1 MGEYRISAAR
11 HTRTARTTNRVC
23 PNVPKVD
30 RSLHRSL
37 QILWITYAGV
47 IITDGQSQGD
57 ALSAAQALCT
67 VGVCMNAAGVTDL
80 VDISQLFQI
89 TGTAARVF
97 LVDEYSSSMSSIDL
111 TSRSAYLHLFA
122 ALLATAFTLIARL
135 LTISVVSVSS
145 AVPISLVNAGAVA
158 N

>member
-1 MGEYRISAAR
+1 MILRPFGST
-11 HTRTARTTNRVC
+11 H
-23 PNVPKVD
+23 KV
-30 RSLHRSL
+30 
-37 QILWITYAGV
+37 Q
-47 IITDGQSQGD
+47 
-57 ALSAAQALCT
+57 C
-67 VGVCMNAAGVTDL
+67 C
-80 VDISQLFQI
+80 ISQLYQI

-145 AVPISLVNAGAVA
+145 AVPISLVNAGVVA